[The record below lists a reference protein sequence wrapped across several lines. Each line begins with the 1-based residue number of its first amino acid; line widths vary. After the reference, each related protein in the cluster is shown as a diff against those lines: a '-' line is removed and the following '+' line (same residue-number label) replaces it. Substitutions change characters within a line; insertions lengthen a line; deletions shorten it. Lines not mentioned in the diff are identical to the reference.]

1 MNDLM
6 KAKVGDLLEFD
17 ADIDILKLKRKITMR
32 VLSKNE
38 HEILLDETDVLF
50 TEGYIDDIWEKTELC
65 QLLKKLSNY
74 FPVKA
79 ECSILSIIQTQKIEL
94 NMIQTVE

>member
-38 HEILLDETDVLF
+38 QEILLDETDILF
-50 TEGYIDDIWEKTELC
+50 TEGYIDDIWEKTELF

-74 FPVKA
+74 FQLKQSAQFLVRK
-79 ECSILSIIQTQKIEL
+79 K
-94 NMIQTVE
+94 